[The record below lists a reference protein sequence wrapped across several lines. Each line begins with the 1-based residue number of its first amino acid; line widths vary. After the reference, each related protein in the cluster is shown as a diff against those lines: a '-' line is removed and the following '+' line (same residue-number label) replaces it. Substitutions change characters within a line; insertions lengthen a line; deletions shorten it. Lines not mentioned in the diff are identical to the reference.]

1 MQEEIRK
8 KYSALRWVLGILSL
22 ILIFVFF
29 MSIYFSN
36 KLRPVVQNELKS
48 LVINATDSLYNIEF
62 SDLTLNLLTQGA
74 TLKDVRLI
82 PDTNI
87 FKKLIALKKAPN
99 NIYSIELKQ
108 LAISNFHPKQ
118 LFKYRKLNIERL
130 LFENPDVIM
139 VNQQFDFNENSPSYL
154 QKSPYDYISK
164 YLSELKIDAI
174 EFKNIRFKYIHN
186 SPHKQEV
193 DSIDKLNITLK
204 NWVIDKE
211 SDKDPTRL
219 YALQD
224 IIINLN
230 DYKYATPDSL
240 YHISLNRLN
249 FSSSTGKLN
258 INSFSVVPRYDEM
271 SFAKVAGVSKE
282 RYHIEM
288 SNIDLEGID
297 FPLYIRKQELYAT
310 QMNISNG
317 TVDVFNN
324 NSLPA
329 KIKIK
334 NGKYP
339 HQLLQQ
345 VRAPLTVKRLSLNN
359 VNISYSEYDRD
370 SKQKGRITFERTSGS
385 ITNISNVERV
395 KKKNPYL
402 FADMTTYMM
411 GKGKLDVNFR
421 FDLLES
427 NGQFSYNGTLGVMD
441 GRALNNVTMPLGMV
455 QIKRG
460 KVKQLDFDVKANDQT
475 AKGTVKFAYNDLS
488 VALMKREEKENKL
501 VRQGWISLLAN
512 AMVINSDN
520 PGRDGVLIDAPVY
533 YKRPATASFFS
544 FIWRTLFSGIKYSVG
559 VTPQKEQKIL
569 AQVHRFEQI
578 KIDREKRRVIRAK
591 RRARAAEDR

>member
-1 MQEEIRK
+1 M
-8 KYSALRWVLGILSL
+8 SL
-22 ILIFVFF
+22 
-29 MSIYFSN
+29 YFSN
-36 KLRPVVQNELKS
+36 KLRPIVQKELKS

-74 TLKDVRLI
+74 TLRNVKLI

-87 FKKLIALKKAPN
+87 FKKLISLKKAPN
-99 NIYSIELKQ
+99 NIYSIELKK
-108 LAISNFHPKQ
+108 LSISNFHPKR

-164 YLSELKIDAI
+164 YLKELKIDAI
-174 EFKNIRFKYIHN
+174 EFRNIRFKYIHN
-186 SPHKQEV
+186 SPGRKEV

-240 YHISLNRLN
+240 YHISLNQLN
-249 FSSSTGKLN
+249 FSSSKGKLN
-258 INSFSVVPRYDEM
+258 INSFSVIPRYDEM
-271 SFAKVAGVSKE
+271 SFAKVAGNSKE

-288 SNIDLEGID
+288 NNIDLRGIN

-317 TVDVFNN
+317 TIDVFNN

-329 KIKIK
+329 KVKIK

-339 HQLLQQ
+339 HQLLQH
-345 VRAPLTVKRLSLNN
+345 VLAPLTVRLLTLNA

-370 SKQKGRITFERTSGS
+370 SKQKGRITFEKTSGS
-385 ITNISNVERV
+385 ISNISNVERI
-395 KKKNPYL
+395 KMKNPYL
-402 FADMTTYMM
+402 FAKMTTYMM

-427 NGQFSYNGTLGVMD
+427 NGQFSYNGNLGAMD
-441 GRALNNVTMPLGMV
+441 GRALNKVTMPLGMV
-455 QIKRG
+455 QIKIG
-460 KVKQLDFDVKANDQT
+460 KVKKLDFDIKANDQT

-488 VALMKREEKENKL
+488 VALMKREEKANKL
-501 VRQGWISLLAN
+501 VRKGWISLLAN

-520 PGRDGVLIDAPVY
+520 PGHDGVLVAAPVY
-533 YKRPATASFFS
+533 YQRPDTASFFS

-559 VTPQKEQKIL
+559 VTPQKEKKIM
-569 AQVHRFEQI
+569 AQVQRFKQI
-578 KIDREKRRVIRAK
+578 KKDRDKRRLERSK
-591 RRARAAEDR
+591 RRTRADKGL

>member
-1 MQEEIRK
+1 MQKKIRN
-8 KYSALRWVLGILSL
+8 KYSTLRWVLGIISL

-29 MSIYFSN
+29 MSLYFSN
-36 KLRPVVQNELKS
+36 KLRPVVQHELKS
-48 LVINATDSLYNIEF
+48 LIINATDSLYTIEF
-62 SDLTLNLLTQGA
+62 SNLSLNLLTQRA
-74 TLKDVRLI
+74 TLKDVKLI

-87 FKKLIALKKAPN
+87 FKKLIRLKKAPN
-99 NIYSIELKQ
+99 NIYSIELKK
-108 LAISNFHPKQ
+108 LSINNFNPKR

-130 LFENPDVIM
+130 LFENPDVVM

-164 YLSELKIDAI
+164 YLKGLKIDAI

-186 SPHKQEV
+186 SPGVKEV
-193 DSIDKLNITLK
+193 DSIDNLNITLK
-204 NWVIDKE
+204 NWVIDKD

-249 FSSSTGKLN
+249 FSSSKGKLN
-258 INSFSVVPRYDEM
+258 INSFSVIPRYDEM
-271 SFAKVAGVSKE
+271 NFAKVAGNSKE

-288 SNIDLEGID
+288 SNIDLDGIN

-317 TVDVFNN
+317 TIDVFNN

-329 KIKIK
+329 NIKIK

-345 VRAPLTVKRLSLNN
+345 VRAPLTVKILTLKD
-359 VNISYSEYDRD
+359 VNISYAEYDRD
-370 SKQKGRITFERTSGS
+370 SKQKGRITFEKTSGS
-385 ITNISNVERV
+385 ISNISNVD
-395 KKKNPYL
+395 KIKQKNPYL
-402 FADMTTYMM
+402 FANMTTYMM

-427 NGQFSYNGTLGVMD
+427 NGQFSYQGTLGAMD
-441 GRALNNVTMPLGMV
+441 GRALNNVTKPLGMV
-455 QIKRG
+455 EIKRG
-460 KVKQLDFDVKANDQT
+460 KVKRLDFDIKANDQT
-475 AKGTVKFAYNDLS
+475 AKGTLKFAYNDLS
-488 VALMKREEKENKL
+488 VALMKREEKDNKL

-520 PGRDGVLIDAPVY
+520 PGRKGVMVEAPVY
-533 YKRPATASFFS
+533 YQRPDTASFFS

-559 VTPQKEQKIL
+559 LTPQKEKEITV
-569 AQVHRFEQI
+569 QVQRFEQI
-578 KIDREKRRVIRAK
+578 KIDREKRKLERAK
-591 RRARAAEDR
+591 RRARAAKRH